1 MVKKYCAEPQ
11 IAKKAAKAQGS
22 DIRVHYKNTF
32 EVGRVLRG
40 QNLVKAK

>member
-1 MVKKYCAEPQ
+1 MVKKYCSEPAV
-11 IAKKAAKAQGS
+11 AKNAAKAQGS

-40 QNLVKAK
+40 MNLVKA